1 MNFAQ
6 PIDFACIMEPVAVRL
21 LGEPN
26 LKLSNPPH
34 DVRFGS
40 RGSISTDFVNG
51 RYYDH
56 ETKRGGGVLDLISY
70 KTGRNRDEAQGW
82 LKREGLLN
90 APLSQTTRPTAP
102 VRQLGKIA
110 ATYDY
115 IDENS
120 NPLFQ
125 VVRFDPKD
133 FRQRHPARPED
144 DPARVNNGWVWG
156 VRDTRPVPYH
166 LPDLI
171 KGIAAGR
178 RIFVTEGEKDADNLR
193 VLGFV
198 ATTNPGGASKWR
210 QEFSAFFKDSNVVLV
225 ADNDEAGRSHVEQV
239 ATFLHGTADEIRIL
253 DVGALWSDCPPK
265 GDVSDWIAALG
276 NDPQEVASRLKE
288 VVKNIAAWVPAS
300 SAEAPS
306 LSPATLAA
314 TVTALSGTDAPR
326 LLPISLK
333 EFLTKDIKPREMLL
347 DPILP
352 QKGLAMLYATRGTG
366 KTLVALGMAYALATG
381 TRFLKW
387 RADKARRVLLVDGE
401 MPAAELQKRLSWH
414 ALGTNTD
421 PGDHVKIL
429 CGDLIELGG
438 IGNVGS
444 ETVQAELE
452 PHLAGI
458 DLLILDNLSTLT
470 AVVRDNDAESWGPIQ
485 DYLLRLRRRNISVLI
500 VHHAGKGGQQRG
512 TSRREDVLDTV
523 ISLRRP
529 SDYEP
534 TEGARFEVHIEKGRG
549 MTGDA
554 LKPFE
559 AKFEVR
565 DNAAV
570 WTTREIEDA
579 KRAEI
584 LMLHED
590 GMSVRKIAEAMAMPK
605 TTVHR
610 ILKSTGALQA
620 EAGKDG
626 E

>member
-1 MNFAQ
+1 MK
-6 PIDFACIMEPVAVRL
+6 I
-21 LGEPN
+21 
-26 LKLSNPPH
+26 
-34 DVRFGS
+34 
-40 RGSISTDFVNG
+40 
-51 RYYDH
+51 
-56 ETKRGGGVLDLISY
+56 ETPLTMPQDAKRV
-70 KTGRNRDEAQGW
+70 
-82 LKREGLLN
+82 
-90 APLSQTTRPTAP
+90 
-102 VRQLGKIA
+102 
-110 ATYDY
+110 
-115 IDENS
+115 
-120 NPLFQ
+120 
-125 VVRFDPKD
+125 
-133 FRQRHPARPED
+133 
-144 DPARVNNGWVWG
+144 
-156 VRDTRPVPYH
+156 
-166 LPDLI
+166 
-171 KGIAAGR
+171 
-178 RIFVTEGEKDADNLR
+178 
-193 VLGFV
+193 
-198 ATTNPGGASKWR
+198 
-210 QEFSAFFKDSNVVLV
+210 
-225 ADNDEAGRSHVEQV
+225 
-239 ATFLHGTADEIRIL
+239 
-253 DVGALWSDCPPK
+253 
-265 GDVSDWIAALG
+265 
-276 NDPQEVASRLKE
+276 
-288 VVKNIAAWVPAS
+288 
-300 SAEAPS
+300 
-306 LSPATLAA
+306 
-314 TVTALSGTDAPR
+314 
-326 LLPISLK
+326 
-333 EFLTKDIKPREMLL
+333 
-347 DPILP
+347 
-352 QKGLAMLYATRGTG
+352 
-366 KTLVALGMAYALATG
+366 
-381 TRFLKW
+381 
-387 RADKARRVLLVDGE
+387 
-401 MPAAELQKRLSWH
+401 SWH
-414 ALGTNTD
+414 ALATNTD

-438 IGNVGS
+438 VGNVGS